1 MTESQ
6 SGISDDQL
14 FITLVT
20 DLITQAWV
28 ALGKIKH
35 PATDKIERSIP
46 AAGLIIDMLDMLN
59 RKTAGNRSEVED
71 RLLLDS
77 LQQLK
82 LNFVTEAAEPEAP
95 VEEASDEATAEA
107 SEEKVTEEAPA
118 EAPEEE
124 VPEEAPAEAAAPE
137 KATDKARKPKKSS
150 AAKSGKSSKPSSRK
164 K

>member
-1 MTESQ
+1 MADNMTESQ
-6 SGISDDQL
+6 NGFSDDQL

-20 DLITQAWV
+20 DLVTHAWV

-35 PATDKIERSIP
+35 PATDKIDRSIP

-82 LNFVTEAAEPEAP
+82 INFVAEADKPEAP
-95 VEEASDEATAEA
+95 AEKVTEEAATET
-107 SEEKVTEEAPA
+107 SEEKVTEEAPV
-118 EAPEEE
+118 EASKAAKAADREET
-124 VPEEAPAEAAAPE
+124 A
-137 KATDKARKPKKSS
+137 DSDRKQEKSS
-150 AAKSGKSSKPSSRK
+150 AAKSGKSPKPSSRK

>member
-6 SGISDDQL
+6 SGASDDQL
-14 FITLVT
+14 FVTLVT

-71 RLLLDS
+71 WLLLDA

-82 LNFVTEAAEPEAP
+82 LNFVTEADDSEAP
-95 VEEASDEATAEA
+95 GEEVS
-107 SEEKVTEEAPA
+107 EEAPA

-124 VPEEAPAEAAAPE
+124 VPEEAPAEAADRE
-137 KATDKARKPKKSS
+137 ETTDSDRKQKKSS
-150 AAKSGKSSKPSSRK
+150 AAKSSKSPKPSSRK

>member
-6 SGISDDQL
+6 TGPSDDQL
-14 FITLVT
+14 FVTLVT
-20 DLITQAWV
+20 DLVTQAWV

-46 AAGLIIDMLDMLN
+46 AARLIIDMLDMLD
-59 RKTAGNRSEVED
+59 RKTAGNRSQAED

-82 LNFVTEAAEPEAP
+82 LNFI
-95 VEEASDEATAEA
+95 AEA
-107 SEEKVTEEAPA
+107 DKPETTEEKIPEEAPA
-118 EAPEEE
+118 KAPEEE
-124 VPEEAPAEAAAPE
+124 VPEEAPAEAADPE
-137 KATDKARKPKKSS
+137 KTADKDRKQKESGAARAAQQPKS
-150 AAKSGKSSKPSSRK
+150 SSRK

>member
-6 SGISDDQL
+6 SGPSDDQL
-14 FITLVT
+14 FVTLVG
-20 DLITQAWV
+20 DLVTQAWV

-59 RKTAGNRSEVED
+59 RKTAGNRTQAED

-82 LNFVTEAAEPEAP
+82 LNFIAEADKPEATEEKGSEETPTEAAK
-95 VEEASDEATAEA
+95 ASKAEDRK
-107 SEEKVTEEAPA
+107 ET
-118 EAPEEE
+118 
-124 VPEEAPAEAAAPE
+124 PE
-137 KATDKARKPKKSS
+137 KDRKKKKSS
-150 AAKSGKSSKPSSRK
+150 AARTDQSPKSSSRK

>member
-6 SGISDDQL
+6 SGPSDDQL
-14 FITLVT
+14 FVTLVT

-46 AAGLIIDMLDMLN
+46 AARLIIDMLDMLN

-82 LNFVTEAAEPEAP
+82 INYIAEADKPEAP
-95 VEEASDEATAEA
+95 SEKVTEEAAAET

-118 EAPEEE
+118 EAAGREET
-124 VPEEAPAEAAAPE
+124 
-137 KATDKARKPKKSS
+137 TDSDRKQKKSS
-150 AAKSGKSSKPSSRK
+150 AAKSSKSPKPSSRK

>member
-6 SGISDDQL
+6 TGPSDDQL
-14 FITLVT
+14 FVTLVA
-20 DLITQAWV
+20 DLVTQAWV

-46 AAGLIIDMLDMLN
+46 AAGLIIDMLDMLH
-59 RKTAGNRSEVED
+59 RKTAGNRTQAED

-82 LNFVTEAAEPEAP
+82 LNFIAEADKPEA
-95 VEEASDEATAEA
+95 T
-107 SEEKVTEEAPA
+107 EEKGS
-118 EAPEEE
+118 
-124 VPEEAPAEAAAPE
+124 EEAPAEAARASKAEDRKETPE
-137 KATDKARKPKKSS
+137 KDRKKKKSS
-150 AAKSGKSSKPSSRK
+150 AAKTDQSPKSSSRK

>member
-1 MTESQ
+1 MADNMTESQ
-6 SGISDDQL
+6 NCFSDDQL

-20 DLITQAWV
+20 DLVTQAWV

-35 PATDKIERSIP
+35 PVTDKIERSIP
-46 AAGLIIDMLDMLN
+46 AARLIIDMLDMLN

-82 LNFVTEAAEPEAP
+82 INFVAEADKPEAP
-95 VEEASDEATAEA
+95 AEKVPEEAATET
-107 SEEKVTEEAPA
+107 SEEKVTEEAPV
-118 EAPEEE
+118 EAPKAADREET
-124 VPEEAPAEAAAPE
+124 A
-137 KATDKARKPKKSS
+137 DNDRKQEKSS
-150 AAKSGKSSKPSSRK
+150 AAKSGKSPKPSFRK

>member
-6 SGISDDQL
+6 SGSLDDQL
-14 FITLVT
+14 FVTLVT

-35 PATDKIERSIP
+35 PATDKIERNIP
-46 AAGLIIDMLDMLN
+46 AARLIIDMLDMLN

-71 RLLLDS
+71 RLLLDA

-82 LNFVTEAAEPEAP
+82 LNFVTEADDSEAP
-95 VEEASDEATAEA
+95 GEEVS
-107 SEEKVTEEAPA
+107 EEAPA
-118 EAPEEE
+118 ETPEEE
-124 VPEEAPAEAAAPE
+124 VPEEAPAEAP
-137 KATDKARKPKKSS
+137 KATGAADRKETTDKDRKQKKSS
-150 AAKSGKSSKPSSRK
+150 AAKSGKSPKPSSRK

>member
-6 SGISDDQL
+6 NGFSDDQL
-14 FITLVT
+14 FVTLVT
-20 DLITQAWV
+20 DLVTQAWM

-82 LNFVTEAAEPEAP
+82 INYVTEADKPEAP
-95 VEEASDEATAEA
+95 GEEVSEDTAAEA
-107 SEEKVTEEAPA
+107 PKEKVTEEAPA
-118 EAPEEE
+118 EAPK
-124 VPEEAPAEAAAPE
+124 AAA
-137 KATDKARKPKKSS
+137 AADRKETADSDRKQKKSS
-150 AAKSGKSSKPSSRK
+150 AAKSGKSPKPSSGK

>member
-6 SGISDDQL
+6 DGFSDDQL
-14 FITLVT
+14 FVTLVT

-82 LNFVTEAAEPEAP
+82 INYIAEADKPEAP
-95 VEEASDEATAEA
+95 EEETAEKKP
-107 SEEKVTEEAPA
+107 EEQVTEEAPDEQAA
-118 EAPEEE
+118 EEK
-124 VPEEAPAEAAAPE
+124 PAKATRTSEAADPKEAE
-137 KATDKARKPKKSS
+137 KKGPKKK
-150 AAKSGKSSKPSSRK
+150 KSQADQSPKPSSRK

>member
-6 SGISDDQL
+6 SGPSDDQL
-14 FITLVT
+14 FVTLVT
-20 DLITQAWV
+20 DLVTQAWV

-46 AAGLIIDMLDMLN
+46 AAQLIIDMLDMLN

-82 LNFVTEAAEPEAP
+82 INYI
-95 VEEASDEATAEA
+95 AEA
-107 SEEKVTEEAPA
+107 DKPETTEEKVPEEAPA

-124 VPEEAPAEAAAPE
+124 VPEEAPAEAADRE
-137 KATDKARKPKKSS
+137 ETTDSDRSQKKSS
-150 AAKSGKSSKPSSRK
+150 AAKSGKSPKPSSRK

>member
-6 SGISDDQL
+6 SGPSDDQL
-14 FITLVT
+14 FVTLVA
-20 DLITQAWV
+20 DLVTQAWV

-59 RKTAGNRSEVED
+59 RKTAGNRTQAED

-77 LQQLK
+77 LHQLK
-82 LNFVTEAAEPEAP
+82 LNFVAETDKPEATEEKGSEEAPTEAAKASETADR
-95 VEEASDEATAEA
+95 EETAEKGPK
-107 SEEKVTEEAPA
+107 E
-118 EAPEEE
+118 
-124 VPEEAPAEAAAPE
+124 
-137 KATDKARKPKKSS
+137 KKSR
-150 AAKSGKSSKPSSRK
+150 ADKSSKPSSRK

>member
-6 SGISDDQL
+6 SGSSDDQL
-14 FITLVT
+14 FVTLVT
-20 DLITQAWV
+20 DLVTQAWV

-46 AAGLIIDMLDMLN
+46 AARLIIDMLDMLN

-71 RLLLDS
+71 WLLLDA

-82 LNFVTEAAEPEAP
+82 LNFVTEADDSEAP
-95 VEEASDEATAEA
+95 GEEVS
-107 SEEKVTEEAPA
+107 EEAPA

-124 VPEEAPAEAAAPE
+124 VPEEAPAEAADRE
-137 KATDKARKPKKSS
+137 ETTDIDRKQKKSS
-150 AAKSGKSSKPSSRK
+150 AAKSSKSPKPSSRK

>member
-1 MTESQ
+1 MAGNMTESQ
-6 SGISDDQL
+6 NGFSDDQL

-20 DLITQAWV
+20 DLVTQAWV

-35 PATDKIERSIP
+35 PATNKIERSIP
-46 AAGLIIDMLDMLN
+46 AARLIIDMLDMLN

-82 LNFVTEAAEPEAP
+82 INFVAEADKPEAP
-95 VEEASDEATAEA
+95 AEKVPEEAATETP
-107 SEEKVTEEAPA
+107 EEKVTEEAPVK
-118 EAPEEE
+118 APKAAKAADREET
-124 VPEEAPAEAAAPE
+124 ANS
-137 KATDKARKPKKSS
+137 DRKQKKSS
-150 AAKSGKSSKPSSRK
+150 AAKSGKSPKPSSRK

>member
-1 MTESQ
+1 MSESQ
-6 SGISDDQL
+6 SGFSDDQL

-20 DLITQAWV
+20 DLVTQAWV

-46 AAGLIIDMLDMLN
+46 VARLIIDMLDMLN

-82 LNFVTEAAEPEAP
+82 INYVAEADKPETPEDEVSWEAAAEAP
-95 VEEASDEATAEA
+95 
-107 SEEKVTEEAPA
+107 EEKVSEEAPA
-118 EAPEEE
+118 EASK
-124 VPEEAPAEAAAPE
+124 AAEADDRE
-137 KATDKARKPKKSS
+137 ETTDSDRKPKKSS
-150 AAKSGKSSKPSSRK
+150 TAKSGKSPEPSSRK

>member
-6 SGISDDQL
+6 SGPSDDQL
-14 FITLVT
+14 FVTLVT

-46 AAGLIIDMLDMLN
+46 AARLIIDMLDMLN

-82 LNFVTEAAEPEAP
+82 LNFVTETDDSKTTG
-95 VEEASDEATAEA
+95 EEVS
-107 SEEKVTEEAPA
+107 EEAPA
-118 EAPEEE
+118 EIPEEE
-124 VPEEAPAEAAAPE
+124 VPEEAPAEAADPE
-137 KATDKARKPKKSS
+137 KTADKDRKQKKSS
-150 AAKSGKSSKPSSRK
+150 AAKSSKSPKPSSRK

>member
-6 SGISDDQL
+6 TGPSSDQL
-14 FITLVT
+14 FVTLVT
-20 DLITQAWV
+20 DLVTQAWI

-35 PATDKIERSIP
+35 PATDKIERNIP
-46 AAGLIIDMLDMLN
+46 AAGIIIDMLDMLN
-59 RKTAGNRSEVED
+59 RKTAGNRAQAED

-82 LNFVTEAAEPEAP
+82 INFVAEADKPEATEEKGSEEAPTEAAK
-95 VEEASDEATAEA
+95 A
-107 SEEKVTEEAPA
+107 SEAEDRKGTTEK
-118 EAPEEE
+118 
-124 VPEEAPAEAAAPE
+124 
-137 KATDKARKPKKSS
+137 DRKKKKSS

>member
-6 SGISDDQL
+6 SGPSDDQL
-14 FITLVT
+14 FVTLVT

-46 AAGLIIDMLDMLN
+46 VAQLIIEMLDMLN

-71 RLLLDS
+71 RLLLDA

-82 LNFVTEAAEPEAP
+82 INYVAEADKPEAP
-95 VEEASDEATAEA
+95 EEEVS
-107 SEEKVTEEAPA
+107 EEAPA

-124 VPEEAPAEAAAPE
+124 IPEEAPVEAVDRE
-137 KATDKARKPKKSS
+137 ETTDSDRKQKKSS
-150 AAKSGKSSKPSSRK
+150 AAKSSKSPKPSSRK

>member
-6 SGISDDQL
+6 SGPSDDQL
-14 FITLVT
+14 FVTLVT

-46 AAGLIIDMLDMLN
+46 AARLIIDMLDMLN

-77 LQQLK
+77 LHQLK
-82 LNFVTEAAEPEAP
+82 LNFVTEADKPEAP
-95 VEEASDEATAEA
+95 EEEVS
-107 SEEKVTEEAPA
+107 EEAPA

-124 VPEEAPAEAAAPE
+124 APEEAPAGAADRE
-137 KATDKARKPKKSS
+137 ETTDSDRKQKKSS
-150 AAKSGKSSKPSSRK
+150 AAKSSKSPKPSSRK

>member
-6 SGISDDQL
+6 SGPSNDQL
-14 FITLVT
+14 FVTLMT

-46 AAGLIIDMLDMLN
+46 AARLIIDMLDMLN

-71 RLLLDS
+71 RLLLDA

-82 LNFVTEAAEPEAP
+82 LNFVTEADDSEAP
-95 VEEASDEATAEA
+95 GEEVS
-107 SEEKVTEEAPA
+107 EEAPA

-124 VPEEAPAEAAAPE
+124 VPEEAPAEAADRE
-137 KATDKARKPKKSS
+137 ETTDSDRKQKKSS
-150 AAKSGKSSKPSSRK
+150 AAKSSKSPKPSSRK

>member
-6 SGISDDQL
+6 SGPSDDQL
-14 FITLVT
+14 FVTLVA
-20 DLITQAWV
+20 DLVTQAWV

-59 RKTAGNRSEVED
+59 RKTAGNRTQAED

-77 LQQLK
+77 LHQLK
-82 LNFVTEAAEPEAP
+82 LNFVAEADEPEAP
-95 VEEASDEATAEA
+95 DEKA
-107 SEEKVTEEAPA
+107 SEEV
-118 EAPEEE
+118 
-124 VPEEAPAEAAAPE
+124 PAEAAKASETADREETAE
-137 KATDKARKPKKSS
+137 KGPKEKKSR
-150 AAKSGKSSKPSSRK
+150 ADKSPKPSSRK

>member
-6 SGISDDQL
+6 SGPSDDQL
-14 FITLVT
+14 FVTLVA
-20 DLITQAWV
+20 DLVTQAWV

-59 RKTAGNRSEVED
+59 RKTAGNRTQAED

-77 LQQLK
+77 LHQLK
-82 LNFVTEAAEPEAP
+82 LNFVAETDKPEATEEKGFEEAPTEAAKASETADR
-95 VEEASDEATAEA
+95 EEAAEKGPK
-107 SEEKVTEEAPA
+107 E
-118 EAPEEE
+118 
-124 VPEEAPAEAAAPE
+124 
-137 KATDKARKPKKSS
+137 KKSR
-150 AAKSGKSSKPSSRK
+150 ADKSPKSSSRK

>member
-1 MTESQ
+1 LVEYMTESQ
-6 SGISDDQL
+6 NGFSDDQL
-14 FITLVT
+14 FVTLVT

-46 AAGLIIDMLDMLN
+46 VAGFIIDMLEMLN
-59 RKTAGNRSEVED
+59 RKTTGNRSEVED

-82 LNFVTEAAEPEAP
+82 INYIAEADKPEAP
-95 VEEASDEATAEA
+95 A
-107 SEEKVTEEAPA
+107 EKVPEEAPA

-124 VPEEAPAEAAAPE
+124 VSEEAPAEAADRE
-137 KATDKARKPKKSS
+137 ETTDSDRKQKKSS
-150 AAKSGKSSKPSSRK
+150 AAKSSKSPKPSSRK

>member
-6 SGISDDQL
+6 TGPSDDQL
-14 FITLVT
+14 FVTLVA
-20 DLITQAWV
+20 DLVTQAWV

-59 RKTAGNRSEVED
+59 RKTAGNRTQAED

-82 LNFVTEAAEPEAP
+82 LNFIAEADKPEA
-95 VEEASDEATAEA
+95 T
-107 SEEKVTEEAPA
+107 EEKGS
-118 EAPEEE
+118 
-124 VPEEAPAEAAAPE
+124 EEAPAEAARASKAEDRKETAE
-137 KATDKARKPKKSS
+137 KGPKEKKSRADQS
-150 AAKSGKSSKPSSRK
+150 PKPSPRK